1 MNLSLFRQSTRN
13 DAELGFLCMD
23 TIKAEELEWYIQRRK
38 FRSNHLFYIRFFKMA
53 LNYIRA
59 EREAEE
65 PYRQMLSQALA
76 AGNIGQPNLRSELIE
91 RCIVAWRADN
101 RVRRWKLP

>member
-1 MNLSLFRQSTRN
+1 MSLFKESSRN

-23 TIKAEELEWYIQRRK
+23 TIKAEELEWYIHRRK

-65 PYRQMLSQALA
+65 PYRQMLSGLWPMEILA
-76 AGNIGQPNLRSELIE
+76 SLIWRSELID
-91 RCIVAWRADN
+91 RCIVAPAS
-101 RVRRWKLP
+101 

>member
-1 MNLSLFRQSTRN
+1 MMLNWVSW
-13 DAELGFLCMD
+13 CMD
-23 TIKAEELEWYIQRRK
+23 TIKAEELEWYIHRRK

-76 AGNIGQPNLRSELIE
+76 DGNIGQPNLEIRVDRSMHCSL
-91 RCIVAWRADN
+91 AS
-101 RVRRWKLP
+101 

>member
-1 MNLSLFRQSTRN
+1 
-13 DAELGFLCMD
+13 MD
-23 TIKAEELEWYIQRRK
+23 TIKAEELEWYIHRRK
-38 FRSNHLFYIRFFKMA
+38 LRYNHLFYIRFFKMA

-76 AGNIGQPNLRSELIE
+76 DGNIGQPNLRSELID

-101 RVRRWKLP
+101 RGATLEAAMSTEKG